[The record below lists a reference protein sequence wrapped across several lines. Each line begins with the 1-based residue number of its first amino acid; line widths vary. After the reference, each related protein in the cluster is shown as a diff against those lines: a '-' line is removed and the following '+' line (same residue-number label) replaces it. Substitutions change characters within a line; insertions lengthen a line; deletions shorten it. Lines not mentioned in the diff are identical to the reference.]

1 MLGYS
6 SKSGR
11 VALLDPSTGHRK
23 ALPAMGP
30 VGLVSAEGPTWTFV
44 HTPPRRP
51 PVVVLL
57 DRATDRVRR
66 FSLPEVP
73 RRHRSTVLGVDGTTV
88 WFTTNWNDGQPSSDR
103 LWSVRFGRPGSL
115 TAQGHRSSPVLADG
129 TLAWVNSPTEGP
141 GVIVTRAAAGG
152 PVTRVTLPED
162 CVARPDRLLSA
173 GTRIVADTAC
183 PDRMGAAGPAS
194 ELRSQPTFVV
204 DPSAGVVAELRV
216 EPDEGALRASTRVVS
231 FYWYSLDLAT
241 GTLYD
246 VSDRTGGSGLP
257 PTTGP
262 GDHPIALWPRGHGD
276 GARVLVVRLT

>member
-1 MLGYS
+1 M
-6 SKSGR
+6 
-11 VALLDPSTGHRK
+11 
-23 ALPAMGP
+23 
-30 VGLVSAEGPTWTFV
+30 
-44 HTPPRRP
+44 
-51 PVVVLL
+51 
-57 DRATDRVRR
+57 
-66 FSLPEVP
+66 
-73 RRHRSTVLGVDGTTV
+73 
-88 WFTTNWNDGQPSSDR
+88 
-103 LWSVRFGRPGSL
+103 
-115 TAQGHRSSPVLADG
+115 
-129 TLAWVNSPTEGP
+129 NSPTEGP
-141 GVIVTRAAAGG
+141 DVIVTRAAAGG

-231 FYWYSLDLAT
+231 FYWYSFDLAT

-276 GARVLVVRLT
+276 GARGLVVRLT